1 MGGLP
6 YPNIGVHTILASQ
19 SLTALVH
26 LLTVHFFVFTN
37 KHQVSSTNNTEEKE
51 LIFEATATTSGR
63 LTLLLAV

>member
-19 SLTALVH
+19 PLTALVH
-26 LLTVHFFVFTN
+26 LLTVHFFVFTKN
-37 KHQVSSTNNTEEKE
+37 HQISSTNDTEEKE